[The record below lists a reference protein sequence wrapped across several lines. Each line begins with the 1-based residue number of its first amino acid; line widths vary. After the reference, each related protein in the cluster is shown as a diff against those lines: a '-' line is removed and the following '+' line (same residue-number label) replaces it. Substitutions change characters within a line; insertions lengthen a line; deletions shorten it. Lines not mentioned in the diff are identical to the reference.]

1 MRTSKK
7 VPTSTLSRSAIAGA
21 AVTKIGLK
29 HAGYKVRKAFSA
41 STKNYDTT
49 NDQVIKNEQSHLA
62 SCNSNSQTSL

>member
-1 MRTSKK
+1 MLTPKK

-41 STKNYDTT
+41 KNSEA
-49 NDQVIKNEQSHLA
+49 K
-62 SCNSNSQTSL
+62 NSQARSMSNLNSMKSKLES